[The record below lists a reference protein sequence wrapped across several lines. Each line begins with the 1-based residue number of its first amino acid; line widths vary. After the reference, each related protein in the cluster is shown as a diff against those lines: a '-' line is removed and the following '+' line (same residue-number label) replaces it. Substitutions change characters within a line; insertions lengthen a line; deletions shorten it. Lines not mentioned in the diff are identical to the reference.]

1 MWLFNFNQQYNVSA
15 LHICVCVGNF
25 TKTIHVCA
33 DRLWGGP
40 QLPKVWETLL

>member
-15 LHICVCVGNF
+15 IHICVCVWGGGNF

-33 DRLWGGP
+33 DRL
-40 QLPKVWETLL
+40 